1 MRRFITAAALAAAIA
16 LPMASAKAENFHA
29 NLNGFNEIGV
39 FPPGETG
46 AILTDG
52 RATLMLNLNR
62 QAQTAT
68 YTLKW
73 SNLTSPITQSH
84 IHFGKVHVPGQVI
97 VFLCA
102 DPTKVPEPAGTPVCT
117 GTSGTVT
124 GTLSAG
130 NVLAQP
136 TQNIKA
142 GDFDA
147 LEDALESS
155 TAYANLHTVN
165 FPAGEVRGQVVFGI
179 DDEN

>member
-1 MRRFITAAALAAAIA
+1 MRRFITAAALAAAVA
-16 LPMASAKAENFHA
+16 MPMAGAKAEIFHA

-52 RATLMLNLNR
+52 RATLQLTLNR

-73 SNLTSPITQSH
+73 SGLTSPPTQSH

-102 DPTKVPEPAGTPVCT
+102 TAPTPAPTGTPSCGT

-124 GTLSAG
+124 GTLSPA

-136 TQNIKA
+136 SQNIKA

-147 LEDALESS
+147 LEDALESN

-165 FPAGEVRGQVVFGI
+165 FPAGEVRGQVVFGV